1 MADDIKISADYS
13 DIDRATKSV
22 GRLGKSMG
30 KASLQQTRFS
40 KGSKKFTM
48 GIQQAGFQVGDFA
61 AQVQNG
67 TSALVALGQQGPQ
80 LLGMFGA
87 IGAVAGAF
95 LAITTAIIKAKNAGK
110 EMSFDFKGM
119 GRDLAKTFEPAMPA
133 IETIG
138 SAFKW
143 LGSTAM
149 SLLNGLIR
157 GFAGFLVMLQHVPT
171 VANEAFNRFKL
182 RLTLVGTN
190 VLLLGNK
197 LGLMLNKFA
206 KDADIA
212 MTEFSN
218 AVSGHIRGEVAYVN
232 TVWGTLGESL
242 SNVMKTAAKNTIK
255 VIEDMLNSV
264 VSKINS
270 LSQAINSVLPDGLK
284 EYGIGEIGSFD
295 FGSDA
300 LFNIT
305 ETKFKDIGNRAN
317 QAFWDE
323 YYKTTQFSDT
333 SRFDTLIQ
341 GQEYAIAMLQKQAAQ
356 YASTLDEP
364 NQALQDMYKAIASVE
379 SIDLGSYFSWV
390 AKKAK
395 ETGKETEHALQG
407 MIDNIQRSFEDGFMS
422 IFDHTKTAKE
432 KFRDMAYSIIK
443 ELYKVLVVQQM
454 VGSFDMNKGTGSG
467 IMGAIMGGTKANGGS
482 VEAGKTYLVGE
493 RGPETFTAPSNG
505 KIYPTESLGGGVT
518 VVQNFSF
525 SANGDESVKRIIAQ
539 EAPKIADMTTAS
551 IMDQRRRGGS
561 MRKTFG

>member
-1 MADDIKISADYS
+1 MANDIKISADYS

-22 GRLGKSMG
+22 GRLGQSMG
-30 KASLQQTRFS
+30 KTSLQQTRFS

-48 GIQQAGFQVGDFA
+48 GTQQAGFQVGDFA

-110 EMSFDFKGM
+110 EMSFDFKGL
-119 GRDLAKTFEPAMPA
+119 GRDLAKTFEPAMPI
-133 IETIG
+133 IEAIG

-149 SLLNGLIR
+149 SVLNVLIR
-157 GFAGFLVMLQHVPT
+157 GFAGYLVAIQHFPAV
-171 VANEAFNRFKL
+171 VKEVFDKFKVT
-182 RLTLVGTN
+182 LTLAATN
-190 VLLLGNK
+190 VRLLGNQ
-197 LGLMLNKFA
+197 LALMLNKFA
-206 KDADIA
+206 KDSDVT
-212 MTEFSN
+212 MTDFSN
-218 AVSGHIRGEVAYVN
+218 VVGGTIRGSVAYIK
-232 TVWGTLGESL
+232 TIWGTLDESL
-242 SNVMKTAAKNTIK
+242 ANVMKTAAKNTIK

-270 LSQAINSVLPDGLK
+270 LSQAINSVLPERFK
-284 EYGIGEIGSFD
+284 EYGIGEVGSFD
-295 FGSDA
+295 FGTDA

-317 QAFWDE
+317 QAFWNE
-323 YYKTTQFSDT
+323 YYKDTQFSDP

-356 YASTLDEP
+356 YASTLAEP
-364 NQALQDMYKAIASVE
+364 NQAFHDMLETIASIE
-379 SIDLGSYFSWV
+379 SIDLGSYCSWV

-467 IMGAIMGGTKANGGS
+467 IMGAIMGGNKANGGP
-482 VEAGKTYLVGE
+482 VEAGRTYLVGE